1 MLLALQARIS
11 GGTDQ
16 EDAPLWYFL
25 GLPLGL
31 DVFPGMSGPEAR
43 KRSGKPRPAPVS
55 RPGSRLKSSAS
66 DPKTEAVEA
75 PVPVTATRQ
84 CLVPVRLQRAKTSF
98 PGQGTL
104 RCAPCSFP
112 PGVSKVSSACS
123 ARQRQSSRRSWSTP
137 GLPCG
142 TQPPQRRQPRRF
154 SPNWAAGRDPPVF
167 QSRATYSLSPC

>member
-43 KRSGKPRPAPVS
+43 KRRGKPRPAPVS

-84 CLVPVRLQRAKTSF
+84 CLVPDRKSTRLN
-98 PGQGTL
+98 
-104 RCAPCSFP
+104 
-112 PGVSKVSSACS
+112 SSH
-123 ARQRQSSRRSWSTP
+123 
-137 GLPCG
+137 
-142 TQPPQRRQPRRF
+142 
-154 SPNWAAGRDPPVF
+154 
-167 QSRATYSLSPC
+167 